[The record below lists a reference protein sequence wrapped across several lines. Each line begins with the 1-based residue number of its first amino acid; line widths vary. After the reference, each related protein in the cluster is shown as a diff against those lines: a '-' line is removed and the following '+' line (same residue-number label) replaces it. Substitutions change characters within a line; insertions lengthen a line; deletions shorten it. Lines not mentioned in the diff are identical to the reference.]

1 MAATWASTVEQRTLK
16 LRAELLRDIRQF
28 FNDRGVLEVTTPS
41 LGAAGVSDLHL
52 NNLTLAVAGQTG
64 FLQTSPEYAMK
75 RLLAGGSGAIY
86 ELGPA
91 FREGESGRRHHFEF
105 TMLEWYRPGFSLAE
119 TVAETE
125 ALLTELLPGM
135 PGLQRL
141 EYKTVFEKFTG
152 INPHTATIARL
163 QQVVRECGVDDSHMD
178 FHDDTGCL
186 GDYLDLLFSS
196 LVEPH
201 LSHKVVVDFPVCQ
214 AALARLKDNSAG
226 ETVAVRFE
234 MFIRG
239 MEITNGYDE
248 LGDSGELRHRF
259 DLNNELRAR
268 RHLPQIAPDEKL
280 LAALP
285 YMPRC
290 SGVAMGFDRVLMI
303 RADLDDIRRVIHF
316 TRDFGCD

>member
-1 MAATWASTVEQRTLK
+1 MAATCASTVEPRTLK

-28 FNDRGVLEVTTPS
+28 FYDRDVLEVTTPS

-52 NNLTLAVAGQTG
+52 NNLTLDVAGQTG

-91 FREGESGRRHHFEF
+91 FRKGESGRRHHFEF

-119 TVAETE
+119 TMAETE

-135 PGLQRL
+135 PELQCL
-141 EYKTVFEKFTG
+141 EYKTVFEEFTG
-152 INPHTATIARL
+152 INPHTATIAQL
-163 QQVVRECGVDDSHMD
+163 QQVVRECGVDDSHID
-178 FHDDTGCL
+178 SHDDTGCL

-196 LVEPH
+196 LVESH
-201 LSHKVVVDFPVCQ
+201 LSHKVVVDFPACQ
-214 AALARLKDNSAG
+214 AALARLKYNSAG
-226 ETVAVRFE
+226 ETVAARFE
-234 MFIRG
+234 MYIRG

-259 DLNNELRAR
+259 ELNNELRAR
-268 RHLPQIAPDEKL
+268 RCLPQIAPDEKL

-285 YMPRC
+285 FMPRC
-290 SGVAMGFDRVLMI
+290 SGVAMGIDRVLMI
-303 RADLDDIRRVIHF
+303 RADLDDISQVIHF
-316 TRDFGCD
+316 TRDF

>member
-1 MAATWASTVEQRTLK
+1 MVATWASTVEPRTLK
-16 LRAELLRDIRQF
+16 LRAELLRDIRHF
-28 FNDRGVLEVTTPS
+28 FHDRDVLEVTTPS
-41 LGAAGVSDLHL
+41 LGAAGVSELHL
-52 NNLTLAVAGQTG
+52 NNLTLDVAGQTG

-75 RLLAGGSGAIY
+75 RLLAGGSCAIY
-86 ELGPA
+86 QLGPA
-91 FREGESGRRHHFEF
+91 FRDGESGRRHHFEF

-119 TVAETE
+119 TMAETE

-141 EYKTVFEKFTG
+141 EYKTVFEEFTC
-152 INPHTATIARL
+152 INPHTITIAQL
-163 QQVVRECGVDDSHMD
+163 QQVVREHGVDDSHID

-201 LSHKVVVDFPVCQ
+201 LSHKVVTDFPVCQ

-226 ETVAVRFE
+226 ETVAARFE
-234 MFIRG
+234 IFIRG

-259 DLNNELRAR
+259 ELNNELRAR
-268 RHLPQIAPDEKL
+268 RRLPQIAPDEKL
-280 LAALP
+280 LAAVP
-285 YMPRC
+285 FMPRC

-303 RADLDDIRRVIHF
+303 RADLDDISRVIHF